1 MYYFI
6 LIFGSANESYV
17 SKVKVAAPKPRPTAQ
32 ELRQKEIEL
41 ILEQQ
46 KKLAEELSSKNKE
59 EKRKADAIK
68 LKTEAHERTKQL
80 LEKQMNQLKVLLA
93 KLDTSKEAMKV
104 CMLLFI

>member
-1 MYYFI
+1 MH
-6 LIFGSANESYV
+6 LACSYD
-17 SKVKVAAPKPRPTAQ
+17 
-32 ELRQKEIEL
+32 QKEIEL